1 MRFVRACYWPTIHV
15 LMMMSVVGC
24 SAEAQ
29 RYIRFPNLASPG
41 PAYAQRSDAIQ
52 HDPYPLND
60 IGPEIVGGRPLA
72 YQQPLNEVARAKLV
86 PSRPVL
92 IQPSPVPGSTVYAP
106 PVGSSP
112 YAVAPSQPGAPLMP
126 APPMATS
133 AQPVSGPP
141 VVTSPFPAAP
151 APVAPSYLPSPTP
164 MVTTSPFPATTA
176 PSAASLPQRRAPY

>member
-1 MRFVRACYWPTIHV
+1 MLVARSFRWLITIALLTV
-15 LMMMSVVGC
+15 ASVGC

-112 YAVAPSQPGAPLMP
+112 YAVAPAQPGAPLMP
-126 APPMATS
+126 APPIATS
-133 AQPVSGPP
+133 AQPVGGPP
-141 VVTSPFPAAP
+141 VVTSPFAAAP
-151 APVAPSYLPSPTP
+151 APISPSYLPPPTP
-164 MVTTSPFPATTA
+164 MVTSPYPAA
-176 PSAASLPQRRAPY
+176 AASLPQRRAPY